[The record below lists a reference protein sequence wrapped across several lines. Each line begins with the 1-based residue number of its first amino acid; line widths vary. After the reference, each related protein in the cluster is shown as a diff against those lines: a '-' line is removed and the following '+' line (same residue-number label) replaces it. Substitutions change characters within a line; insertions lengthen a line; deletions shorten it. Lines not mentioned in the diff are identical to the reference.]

1 MKTTI
6 LSISLF
12 ILFSFF
18 SFSSAQMAHIE
29 LAELIEKQQVKIN
42 ARGLGG
48 YFGESLL
55 LNIYNTYSKPLLVK
69 ISAGTIFR
77 SEDEGIQDLMILENY
92 QFAIQKGATKLQP
105 VMTACIQASNGSP
118 YKNSLYQFDRLDNE
132 GLSKVAQ
139 TIAKHDYQKEYLA
152 QSSVWCVSNNK
163 ETSYL
168 SHPKKEVFE
177 NLAKA
182 VCEAKGEDFDKM
194 KFTAQEKYI
203 PTYTFNGYLQTFLEQ
218 DQKVNIEVYDA
229 QGKFFK
235 TIVKNFPAKAGFFY
249 RSFMFTQQIGE
260 DATFKIKLI
269 NPAKENEERTL
280 AEQEVNKNSIAH
292 NEDMKLIE
300 TENKF
305 VFVLD
310 EPTKL
315 NLALYDDQ
323 DHLFK
328 SYFTDKEYNKS
339 SQTVI
344 NIRHNV
350 FIPKSGTYFLIAKDT
365 NGKEVGRER
374 VYTDGHKIERKE
386 MIVQRHNFEV
396 NLVDPVSGVN
406 LDVYDQY
413 GNKVANI
420 LENSGLHHGY
430 RTIPTVFKH
439 YLGRGQTFYFRM
451 TDRNGILIK
460 EEIVEGK

>member
-6 LSISLF
+6 LSVLLF
-12 ILFSFF
+12 VLFSFF
-18 SFSSAQMAHIE
+18 NFSSAQMTHIE
-29 LAELIEKQQVKIN
+29 LAELIEKQQVEIN

-48 YFGESLL
+48 YFGEKLL
-55 LNIYNTYSKPLLVK
+55 LNIYNTYSRPLLVK
-69 ISAGTIFR
+69 ISAGTVFQ
-77 SEDEGIQDLMILENY
+77 SEDESIQDLMILEDY

-118 YKNSLYQFDRLDNE
+118 YKNALYNFNRLDTE
-132 GLSKVAQ
+132 GLAKVAQ
-139 TIAKHDYQKEYLA
+139 TIAKYDYQKEYLA
-152 QSSVWCVSNNK
+152 QSSVWCVSNKK
-163 ETSYL
+163 ETNYL
-168 SHPKKEVFE
+168 SHPKQEVFE

-194 KFTAQEKYI
+194 KFAAQERYI
-203 PTYTFNGYLQTFLEQ
+203 PTYTFNGYLQTFLEN
-218 DQKVNIEVYDA
+218 DQKINIEVYDE
-229 QGKFFK
+229 QGKLFK
-235 TIVKNFPAKAGFFY
+235 TIIEDYEAKAGFFY
-249 RSFMFTQQIGE
+249 RSFMFTQQVGE
-260 DATFKIKLI
+260 DATFKVKLI
-269 NPAKENEERTL
+269 NLAKENEERIL
-280 AEQEVNKNSIAH
+280 AEQEINKNSIAH

-315 NLALYDDQ
+315 NLALYDDEN
-323 DHLFK
+323 HLFK

-344 NIRHNV
+344 NIRHNA
-350 FIPKSGTYFLIAKDT
+350 FIPKSGKYFLIAKDE

-386 MIVQRHNFEV
+386 MLVQRHNFEV
-396 NLVDPVSGVN
+396 NLVDPVSGVS

-451 TDRNGILIK
+451 TDRNGVLIK
-460 EEIVEGK
+460 EEVIKGK

>member
-1 MKTTI
+1 MKATI
-6 LSISLF
+6 LSVLF
-12 ILFSFF
+12 VLIFSFLNLV
-18 SFSSAQMAHIE
+18 SAQNTHIE

-69 ISAGTIFR
+69 ISAGTIFK
-77 SEDEGIQDLMILENY
+77 SEDEHIQDLMILEDY

-105 VMTACIQASNGSP
+105 VLTACIQASNGSP
-118 YKNSLYQFDRLDNE
+118 YKNALYNFDRLDTQ
-132 GLSKVAQ
+132 GLSIVAQ
-139 TIAKHDYQKEYLA
+139 TIAKYDYQNDYTA

-163 ETSYL
+163 ETASI
-168 SHPKKEVFE
+168 SNPKQEIFE

-182 VCEAKGEDFDKM
+182 VCEAKGENFDKI
-194 KFTAQEKYI
+194 KFAAQERYI
-203 PTYTFNGYLQTFLEQ
+203 PTFTFNGYLQTFLEK
-218 DQKVNIEVYDA
+218 DQKVTIEVYDA
-229 QGKFFK
+229 QNKLFK
-235 TIVKNFPAKAGFFY
+235 TIVESYEIKAGFFY
-249 RSFMFTQQIGE
+249 RSFMFSQQVGE
-260 DATFKIKLI
+260 EATFKVKLI
-269 NPAKENEERTL
+269 DSESKKVL
-280 AEQEVNKNSIAH
+280 AEQTVNKNSIAH

-300 TENKF
+300 TENRF

-323 DHLFK
+323 NHFFK
-328 SYFTDKEYNKS
+328 SYFTNELYNKS

-350 FIPKSGTYFLIAKDT
+350 FIPKSGTYFLIAKDE

-374 VYTDGHKIERKE
+374 VYTDGYKIERKE

-396 NLVDPVSGVN
+396 NLVDPVSGVS
-406 LDVYDQY
+406 LDVFDKY

-420 LENSGLHHGY
+420 LENSALHHGY

-439 YLGRGQTFYFRM
+439 YLGKGQIFYFRM
-451 TDRNGILIK
+451 TDRNGVLIK
-460 EEIVEGK
+460 EEIVTN

>member
-6 LSISLF
+6 LSISFF

-18 SFSSAQMAHIE
+18 NFASAQMTHVE

-69 ISAGTIFR
+69 ISAGTIFT
-77 SEDEGIQDLMILENY
+77 SEDEGIQDLMILEDY

-105 VMTACIQASNGSP
+105 VLTACIQATNGSP
-118 YKNSLYQFDRLDNE
+118 YKNALYNFDRLDTK

-139 TIAKHDYQKEYLA
+139 TIAKYSYQKEHIA

-163 ETSYL
+163 ETAYI
-168 SHPKKEVFE
+168 SHPKQEIFE
-177 NLAKA
+177 HLAKA
-182 VCEAKGEDFDKM
+182 VCQAKGEDFDKIEF
-194 KFTAQEKYI
+194 KAQEQYI
-203 PTYTFNGYLQTFLEQ
+203 PTFTFNGYLQTFLEE

-229 QGKFFK
+229 ENKLFK
-235 TIVKNFPAKAGFFY
+235 TIIENYEAKAGFFY
-249 RSFMFTQQIGE
+249 RSFMFSQQVGE
-260 DATFKIKLI
+260 DATFKVRLT
-269 NPAKENEERTL
+269 NPAKENEERILT
-280 AEQEVNKNSIAH
+280 EQEINKNSIAH

-300 TENKF
+300 TENRF

-323 DHLFK
+323 NHLFK
-328 SYFTDKEYNKS
+328 SYFTDKEYKKS

-344 NIRHNV
+344 NIRHNA
-350 FIPKSGTYFLIAKDT
+350 FIPKSGTYFLVAKDE

-386 MIVQRHNFEV
+386 MLVQRHNFEV
-396 NLVDPVSGVN
+396 NLVDPVSGVS
-406 LDVYDQY
+406 LDVFDKY

-420 LENSGLHHGY
+420 LENSALHHGY

-451 TDRNGILIK
+451 TDRNGVLIK
-460 EEIVEGK
+460 EEVITGK